1 MTTYKCLSKEIFQQD
16 NYSIVPIR
24 EQDIESIRI
33 WRNEQIKILRQ
44 KKLLS
49 QQEQIDYFNNVI
61 KKTFESENPD
71 CILFSFLLDTNC
83 IGYGGLVHINWN
95 LKSAEISLLTETS
108 RSNNAKIY
116 ENDFKIFL
124 KLIFQVAFFDLCFDK
139 LTTETYDFRKLTIKI
154 LENQGF
160 KFQKRLSK
168 NVFKESKFFDS
179 IFHEI
184 KKSALD

>member
-1 MTTYKCLSKEIFQQD
+1 MTRYTCLSKEIYQQD

-24 EQDIESIRI
+24 EQDIEFIRI

-44 KKLLS
+44 KKLIS
-49 QQEQIDYFNNVI
+49 QQEQIDYFNNII
-61 KKTFESENPD
+61 KKTFESAKPD

-83 IGYGGLVHINWN
+83 IGYGSLVHINWN
-95 LKSAEISLLTETS
+95 LKSAELSFLTETS
-108 RSNNAKIY
+108 RSNEPKIY

-168 NVFKESKFFDS
+168 NVFKEGKFFDS

-184 KKSALD
+184 EKSTLD